1 MISKT
6 GKVNDFNRTNG
17 LVDHSAVIIYC
28 FCKQTQIEIPKFME
42 KPRITQ
48 NLQSEFSFQLREPE
62 KFPFKTTSSKL
73 ELLSE
78 TQFICVAQK
87 TF

>member
-1 MISKT
+1 
-6 GKVNDFNRTNG
+6 
-17 LVDHSAVIIYC
+17 
-28 FCKQTQIEIPKFME
+28 ME

-78 TQFICVAQK
+78 TQFIFVARK

>member
-1 MISKT
+1 MFSLFIAFANKLKLKFQIH
-6 GKVNDFNRTNG
+6 GK
-17 LVDHSAVIIYC
+17 
-28 FCKQTQIEIPKFME
+28 PK
-42 KPRITQ
+42 ITQ